1 MDDEIKTVA
10 GWIKHPPHEIEADEN
25 GRVQQPALVLTEYEL
40 LERVGG
46 DPELFCALA
55 LKRGPFTNPV
65 HAIEAI
71 ILAHDAE
78 LYPPLEVMDWLV
90 SCLREWHEKGGRI
103 TMDAAMALKS
113 PKGGQTANAMREAIK
128 AQFKEEL
135 MIELNK
141 LRFVFDLTI
150 QEAAGMISARLD
162 KNSNW
167 NRTPFPLPSYQEGTL
182 CDMYKKRKCRS
193 WIPDNVVE
201 KFRAFSDEEKREIL
215 ARYPRHGYEGLPKM
229 TRYL

>member
-78 LYPPLEVMDWLV
+78 LYPPLEVIDWPV
-90 SCLREWHEKGGRI
+90 SCLREWHVKGGRI
-103 TMDAAMALKS
+103 TMVASMAL
-113 PKGGQTANAMREAIK
+113 NAPICRQNAYAMLLAKK
-128 AQFKEEL
+128 AQFK
-135 MIELNK
+135 
-141 LRFVFDLTI
+141 
-150 QEAAGMISARLD
+150 
-162 KNSNW
+162 
-167 NRTPFPLPSYQEGTL
+167 
-182 CDMYKKRKCRS
+182 
-193 WIPDNVVE
+193 
-201 KFRAFSDEEKREIL
+201 
-215 ARYPRHGYEGLPKM
+215 
-229 TRYL
+229 

>member
-1 MDDEIKTVA
+1 MDDETKTIAAWV
-10 GWIKHPPHEIEADEN
+10 KHPPPEIEADEN
-25 GRVQQPALVLTEYEL
+25 GRAQQLALVLSEYEL

-103 TMDAAMALKS
+103 TMDTAMALKS
-113 PKGGQTANAMREAIK
+113 PKGGQTANAMREAVK
-128 AQFKEEL
+128 EQFQQDL
-135 MIELNK
+135 MYELNM
-141 LRFVFDLTI
+141 LRFVFGLTI
-150 QEAAGMISARLD
+150 QEAAGMISARLAE
-162 KNSNW
+162 NSNW
-167 NRTPFPLPSYQEGTL
+167 NQSAFQLPSYEEGTL
-182 CDMYKKRKCRS
+182 CDMYKKGKCRS
-193 WIPDNVVE
+193 WIPDGAVE
-201 KFRAFSDEEKREIL
+201 KYRAASDEEKREIV

>member
-1 MDDEIKTVA
+1 MDDETKTIAAWV
-10 GWIKHPPHEIEADEN
+10 KHPPLEMEADEN
-25 GRVQQPALVLTEYEL
+25 GRAPPLALVLSEYEL
-40 LERVGG
+40 LEWVGG

-55 LKRGPFTNPV
+55 FKRGRFNNPV

-71 ILAHDAE
+71 ILAHDAG

-103 TMDAAMALKS
+103 TMDKAMTLKS
-113 PKGGQTANAMREAIK
+113 PKGGQNANAMREAVK
-128 AQFKEEL
+128 AQFQDEL

-150 QEAAGMISARLD
+150 QEAAGMISARLA

-167 NRTPFPLPSYQEGTL
+167 NRTPFPLPSYEEGTL
-182 CDMYKKRKCRS
+182 CDMYKKRKCS
-193 WIPDNVVE
+193 KYISDDVVE
-201 KFRAFSDEEKREIL
+201 EFRAFSDEKKREIVAL
-215 ARYPRHGYEGLPKM
+215 YPRHSYEGLPKM